1 VSPVGIFFMYLV
13 GALAAGGATVA
24 AVDVVAPEVADDI
37 KKHVFR
43 RRRRPDST
51 QGNDESVR

>member
-1 VSPVGIFFMYLV
+1 MYLV